1 MDTSTIIEVR
11 GGVCGTLWMPPV
23 TGWREVRAR
32 YTLRG
37 PDAPF
42 APRVESI
49 REALERTAADDGDF
63 QTAGKLTGDTSFTV
77 ERRDGRRC
85 IRRTYC
91 VTDFPIALTEIVDA
105 DVFSYDG
112 NDEDF

>member
-1 MDTSTIIEVR
+1 KEPQGSLKKETAMDTSTIIEVR

-49 REALERTAADDGDF
+49 REALERTAADAGDF
-63 QTAGKLTGDTSFTV
+63 QTAGKLTADTSFTV
-77 ERRDGRRC
+77 EKQRGNRRVS
-85 IRRTYC
+85 RTYY
-91 VTDFPIALTEIVDA
+91 VA
-105 DVFSYDG
+105 
-112 NDEDF
+112 